1 MQRSVVVYFKSADL
15 HSAARRLNSKRMITP
30 DAALGKVIGG
40 KMTMFKMTKSAVAVL
55 HKRNRANN
63 ITSCRRDGCLSVQ
76 HGSTRKILR
85 PHCIFV
91 ADVIFRLACFA
102 KHNRAGRSSST

>member
-1 MQRSVVVYFKSADL
+1 M
-15 HSAARRLNSKRMITP
+15 SAALRLNNKRVITP

-40 KMTMFKMTKSAVAVL
+40 KTTMFKMNKSAVAVL

-76 HGSTRKILR
+76 HSSTREILR

-91 ADVIFRLACFA
+91 ADVIFRMACFA
-102 KHNRAGRSSST
+102 KQNRAGRSSST